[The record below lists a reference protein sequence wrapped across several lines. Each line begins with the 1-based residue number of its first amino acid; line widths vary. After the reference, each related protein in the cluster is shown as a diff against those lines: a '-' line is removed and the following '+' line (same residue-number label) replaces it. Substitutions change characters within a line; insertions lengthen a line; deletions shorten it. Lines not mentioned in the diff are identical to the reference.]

1 VDLEAFLKE
10 AAKRRVEKLR
20 QQENAASG
28 RTGTVSSRQEERKR
42 AAVEVAEILDPVEQE
57 PVRRISR
64 SEEGKQS
71 ATDRSTPK
79 ISKKSTLSHLESR
92 HVAEEEKAKLERHV
106 QQSIDHAVGTLPK
119 LSEQSPRS
127 MSGAIDRSE
136 TVRDLIRDPKT
147 LRAALI
153 VSEILKRP
161 KW

>member
-42 AAVEVAEILDPVEQE
+42 AAVEVTEILDPVEQE

-79 ISKKSTLSHLESR
+79 I
-92 HVAEEEKAKLERHV
+92 
-106 QQSIDHAVGTLPK
+106 
-119 LSEQSPRS
+119 
-127 MSGAIDRSE
+127 
-136 TVRDLIRDPKT
+136 
-147 LRAALI
+147 
-153 VSEILKRP
+153 
-161 KW
+161 

>member
-20 QQENAASG
+20 QETIAASG
-28 RTGTVSSRQEERKR
+28 RTGTVSGRLDERKR
-42 AAVEVAEILDPVEQE
+42 TAVEVAEILDPVEQE

-64 SEEGKQS
+64 SDEVGES
-71 ATDRSTPK
+71 STDSRTSK
-79 ISKKSTLSHLESR
+79 ITKKSKLTQLESR
-92 HVAEEEKAKLERHV
+92 HLADEEQIKLERHV
-106 QQSIDHAVGTLPK
+106 QQSIDQAVGSLPR
-119 LSEQSPRS
+119 LSEQAPQS
-127 MSGAIDRSE
+127 MSGAVDRSE
-136 TVRDLIRDPKT
+136 MVRDLIRDPKT